1 MTNAMRNFAS
11 SLVVALVAAL
21 TLGACT
27 RSSPLPSPAQSAFF
41 APPAW
46 SQRAAIYEINVRQ
59 FTPEGTLTSLRTRL
73 PHFDSLGVDIL
84 WVMPLQ
90 PIGKLHRKGPLGSYY
105 SISDYTAINPEY
117 GSKSDFLEFVSDA
130 HKRGK
135 YVVLDWVANHTAF
148 DHAWITQHPDWY
160 VHDSTGKIINARDNE
175 GKDTDWTDVAELD
188 FTNAAMREAMI
199 SDMRWW
205 VDSMHIDGFRCDVA
219 GGAPIDFW
227 IEARTALAKSR
238 ADLFWLAEAESLEAH
253 RAFDATYG
261 WEMHHLLNDISQG
274 KKPTSE
280 LDAYFARQREV
291 YPRRAMRMYF
301 TSNHDENSW
310 NGTEFERMGENHLP
324 SFVLS
329 ATAMGSIPLIYTGQE
344 VSMHKR
350 LRFFDRD
357 TVDWSGTSMI
367 GFYRTMM
374 NLKHTQPALA
384 NGAFG
389 GAQSTLAVADRMY
402 AFTRTRDENTV
413 LVALN
418 FGDAPRT
425 VTYGALA
432 KPGSYTDWF
441 DKSKVELSA
450 SGSIAVPAHGFRVLV
465 Q

>member
-1 MTNAMRNFAS
+1 MRLIGRKS
-11 SLVVALVAAL
+11 PMPSLLLAL
-21 TLGACT
+21 TLAAC
-27 RSSPLPSPAQSAFF
+27 SHSAPVPSPAQSATFS
-41 APPAW
+41 PPSW
-46 SQRAAIYEINVRQ
+46 SEHAAIYEINVRQ
-59 FTPEGTLTSLRTRL
+59 YTPEGTIAALRTHLPRL
-73 PHFDSLGVDIL
+73 DALGVDIL
-84 WVMPLQ
+84 WVMPMQ
-90 PIGKLHRKGPLGSYY
+90 PIGKLHRKGVLGSYY

-117 GSKSDFLEFVSDA
+117 GSESDFRAFVSDA

-135 YVVLDWVANHTAF
+135 HVVLDWVANHTAF

-188 FTNAAMREAMI
+188 YTKPAMREAMI

-205 VDSMHIDGFRCDVA
+205 VDSMHVDGFRCDVA
-219 GGAPIDFW
+219 GGVPIDFW
-227 IEARTALAKSR
+227 IQARASLAKSR
-238 ADLFWLAEAESLEAH
+238 ADLFWLAEAESLEAY

-261 WEMHHLLNDISQG
+261 WELHHLLNDISQG

-280 LDAYFARQREV
+280 LDAYFTRQRER

-310 NGTEFERMGENHLP
+310 NGSELERMGANHLP

-329 ATAMGSIPLIYTGQE
+329 ATAMNSIPLIYTGQE
-344 VSMHKR
+344 ASMRKR

-357 TVDWSGTSMI
+357 TVDWSDTSMT
-367 GFYRTMM
+367 GFYRAMM

-384 NGAFG
+384 NGAYG
-389 GAQSTLAVADRMY
+389 GAQATLAVADRVY
-402 AFTRTRDENTV
+402 AFTRTRDKNTV

-418 FGDAPRT
+418 FGDAPAT
-425 VTYGALA
+425 VTYSALA
-432 KPGSYTDWF
+432 HVGGYTDWF
-441 DKSKVELSA
+441 DRSKVELQQ
-450 SGSIAVPAHGFRVLV
+450 SGSIAIPAHGFRVLV